1 MSQLRAALIV
11 GGVCFAVLIPVEVA
25 LSAGALGV
33 SESSN
38 QVRLAAHENNKPHK
52 KPAVRTS
59 SNSKKTNQQNTLSR
73 GARDK
78 QLCRALQS
86 CRNAFVRCKGKIKH
100 PDQTEAWS
108 IAKEVCGAHYKTCVE
123 KDFKGGEWFFTR
135 WFEFRELRS
144 EERRVGKE
152 CRSRWSPY
160 H

>member
-25 LSAGALGV
+25 LSAGTLGV
-33 SESSN
+33 LEPSN
-38 QVRLAAHENNKPHK
+38 PVRLAVHENKKPHA
-52 KPAVRTS
+52 KPAARKS
-59 SNSKKTNQQNTLSR
+59 SGNKKTSQQKAPSR
-73 GARDK
+73 GAREK

-86 CRNAFVRCKGKIKH
+86 CRNAFIKCKGKIKH

-135 WFEFRELRS
+135 WFEFRELDC
-144 EERRVGKE
+144 K
-152 CRSRWSPY
+152 
-160 H
+160 